1 MQGSCFLNTHI
12 QKYLQHLAT
21 TKYWPVV
28 PVVEIFVES
37 FHKGPTTVTLT
48 APSAGQPE
56 GTEASV
62 ATVRVATLNDWQ

>member
-1 MQGSCFLNTHI
+1 M
-12 QKYLQHLAT
+12 
-21 TKYWPVV
+21 
-28 PVVEIFVES
+28 PVVEIFVEI
-37 FHKGPTTVTLT
+37 FHKGPTTVTQ